1 MHRER
6 GFILPMVIFSLAIMG
21 VLVMV
26 IVSTSDDDRLG
37 SRYDFEGTR
46 SFNAA
51 EAGLADIL
59 TEWKA
64 DGYEG
69 TVPLVGNSNVR
80 PWATL
85 PNNGGRYRATIL
97 KLDASTYMLTVDGQ
111 SAGARKG
118 LRTVQMMLTPGVS
131 FTYAVQGTGA
141 VKFSGG
147 AGTDSYDSDVGAYN
161 VAGNKGTNGDV
172 YSATTISQLSS
183 GTPAPIQGDT
193 KSLGAIAGCGATY
206 QTGTCDPNTITPPP
220 APATVSCPVG
230 PTYTALS
237 ISGTT
242 TVLPVPPNAYYY
254 SSITVSGGSGKLNFD
269 FTTTPKQHVDVWVS
283 GNVTVSGGAQ
293 INNLSQEP
301 PLLTFWGCGVT
312 TGTWTLSGG
321 SDAFFAV
328 YAPKH
333 PLTIS
338 GGSGFFGAF
347 VGAAVTVSGGTTRVH
362 YDEALSRVPSIVLVP
377 GSWTEITR

>member
-1 MHRER
+1 MHRQR

-21 VLVMV
+21 VLVLV
-26 IVSTSDDDRLG
+26 IMSTSDDDRLG
-37 SRYDFEGTR
+37 SRYDLEGTR

-51 EAGLADIL
+51 EAGLATIF
-59 TEWKA
+59 TNWKA
-64 DGYEG
+64 QNYEG
-69 TVPLVGNSNVR
+69 SVPLVGNTNVLA
-80 PWATL
+80 WTNL
-85 PNNGGRYRATIL
+85 PSNGGRYRGTIL
-97 KLDASTYMLTVDGQ
+97 KADASTYMITVDGQ

-131 FTYAVQGTGA
+131 FAYAVQGTGA
-141 VKFSGG
+141 VTFSGG

-161 VAGNKGTNGDV
+161 VAGNKGANGDI
-172 YSATTISQLSS
+172 YSAISIAI
-183 GTPAPIQGDT
+183 GEDTPPPIQGDS
-193 KSLGAIAGCGATY
+193 KSLGAIDCGPTD
-206 QTGTCDPNTITPPP
+206 QSGTCDPNTTTPPP

-254 SSITVSGGSGKLNFD
+254 SSITVSGGSGRLNFN

-283 GNVTVSGGAQ
+283 GAVTVSGGAQ

-301 PLLTFWGCGVT
+301 PLLTFWGCGT
-312 TGTWTLSGG
+312 NTAKWTLSGG

-333 PLTIS
+333 ELVIS

-347 VGAAVTVSGGTTRVH
+347 VGAKVTVSGGATRVH